1 MDKFEEHKMKKIRPV
16 IRNWF
21 DRFIK
26 QRVMRKKSK
35 VIRDKLK
42 DKIINDI
49 QRPFDTKKKERKK
62 KKQNEKEER
71 RKKKQN
77 EKEERKKKKQNEKN
91 K

>member
-1 MDKFEEHKMKKIRPV
+1 MKDIELKDRKEKIKKDIEELFNMSKDDMDKFEEHKMKKIRPV

-42 DKIINDI
+42 DKITNDI
-49 QRPFDTKKKERKK
+49 
-62 KKQNEKEER
+62 
-71 RKKKQN
+71 
-77 EKEERKKKKQNEKN
+77 
-91 K
+91 